1 MLFMSFLV
9 TFLMQKFLFN
19 HMTFLPF
26 RYFGGLFHNWVWRL
40 GTLVCLSCEIF
51 IGDSDGMGAA
61 MMLLFGAMSLAGILG
76 YLCGRIGAKPLTEE

>member
-19 HMTFLPF
+19 HMTFKPF
-26 RYFGGLFHNWVWRL
+26 RRFGGLFHNWLWIL
-40 GTLVCLSCEIF
+40 GFLVCLYCEIF
-51 IGDSDGMGAA
+51 IGDPDGMGAV
-61 MMLLFGAMSLAGILG
+61 MTLLFGAMGLAGILG